1 MSTADAV
8 AGVLWVGVTFYTVF
22 GGADFGAG
30 FWSLLAGK
38 GERGRRARELT
49 DWAIGP
55 VWEANHVWLIF
66 VLVVLWTAFSEA
78 FGSIFSTLF
87 IPLSLAALGIVLR
100 GSGFAF
106 QRTARRQRGRDVA
119 ERLFGLS
126 SLLTP
131 FFMGTV
137 VGAIA
142 SGRVPVGNAKGD
154 PVTSWVN
161 GTSLVIGALFV
172 AACAYL
178 AAVFLVSD
186 ARRARA
192 ADLERY
198 FATRALAAAVAAGAL
213 AIAGIIVLNGQAGY
227 VSDRLTREGLP
238 LVILSGLCGLGVLA
252 LLRRGATR
260 GARALAVGAVAS
272 VVWGWG
278 VAQFPYLLPET
289 LKIDDAAAPSAT
301 LTGLLIVFGV
311 AVVLV
316 LPAIGLLFTLVQR
329 SLIEETEAPAPQPQA
344 PQRPAHRIT
353 PIG

>member
-1 MSTADAV
+1 LSTADAV

-30 FWSLLAGK
+30 FWSLVSG
-38 GERGRRARELT
+38 GGQTGRRARDLA

-66 VLVVLWTAFSEA
+66 VLVVLWTGFPEA

-106 QRTARRQRGRDVA
+106 QHTARAERGQRIA
-119 ERLFGLS
+119 TRLFGLS

-154 PVTSWVN
+154 AVTSWLN
-161 GTSLVIGALFV
+161 ATSLVIGALFV
-172 AACAYL
+172 ATCAYL

-192 ADLERY
+192 PDLERH
-198 FATRALAAAVAAGAL
+198 FRTCALGAALVAGAL
-213 AIAGIIVLNGQAGY
+213 AVAGILVLNAQAEY
-227 VSDRLTREGLP
+227 VHDRLVREGLP
-238 LVILSGLCGLGVLA
+238 LVIVSALCGLGA
-252 LLRRGATR
+252 LWLLWRGSPR
-260 GARALAVGAVAS
+260 GARPLAAGAVVA

-278 VAQFPYLLPET
+278 VAQYPYLLPEE
-289 LKIDDAAAPSAT
+289 LKIADAAAPSAT
-301 LTGLLIVFGV
+301 LTSVLVVFGV
-311 AVVLV
+311 AVLIVV
-316 LPAIGLLFTLVQR
+316 PSIVLLFTLAQR
-329 SLIEETEAPAPQPQA
+329 NVIEEGEAPGTSPP
-344 PQRPAHRIT
+344 
-353 PIG
+353 

>member
-1 MSTADAV
+1 VSSADAV

-30 FWSLLAGK
+30 FWSLVAGR
-38 GERGRRARELT
+38 GPTGRRARDLA

-55 VWEANHVWLIF
+55 VWEANHVWLVF
-66 VLVVLWTAFSEA
+66 VLVVLWTAFPEA

-106 QRTARRQRGRDVA
+106 QHTARGERGRRLA
-119 ERLFGLS
+119 TRLFGLS

-142 SGRVPVGNAKGD
+142 SGRVPVGNAEGD
-154 PVTSWVN
+154 PVTSWLN
-161 GTSLVIGALFV
+161 ATSLVIGALFV
-172 AACAYL
+172 STCAYL

-192 ADLERY
+192 TDLERY
-198 FATRALAAAVAAGAL
+198 FKARALGAGLVAGAL
-213 AIAGIIVLNGQAGY
+213 AVAGVLVLGADAEY
-227 VSDRLTREGLP
+227 VHDRLVNEGLP
-238 LVILSGLCGLGVLA
+238 FVIASVLCGLGA
-252 LLRRGATR
+252 LWMLRRDSPR
-260 GARALAVGAVAS
+260 GARPLAAGAVVA

-278 VAQFPYLLPET
+278 VAQYPYLLPEV
-289 LKIDDAAAPSAT
+289 LEIADAAGPGAT
-301 LTGLLIVFGV
+301 LTGVLIVFGV
-311 AVVLV
+311 AVLV
-316 LPAIGLLFTLVQR
+316 VVPSIVLLFTLAQR
-329 SLIEETEAPAPQPQA
+329 NVIEETEAPGATAGP
-344 PQRPAHRIT
+344 R
-353 PIG
+353 

>member
-1 MSTADAV
+1 MSTAEAV
-8 AGVLWVGVTFYTVF
+8 AIVLWVGVTFYVVF

-30 FWSLLAGK
+30 FWSLFAGR
-38 GERGRRARELT
+38 GERGRRARELA

-66 VLVVLWTAFSEA
+66 VLVVLWTAFPDA

-106 QRTARRQRGRDVA
+106 QHTARTEKSRLLA

-142 SGRVPVGNAKGD
+142 SGRVPVGNAEGD
-154 PVTSWVN
+154 PVTSWLN
-161 GTSLVIGALFV
+161 GLSLLVGALFV
-172 AACAYL
+172 ATCAYV

-186 ARRARA
+186 ARRAEA
-192 ADLERY
+192 PDLERY
-198 FATRALAAAVAAGAL
+198 FTDRALGAAVVTGAL
-213 AIAGIIVLNGQAGY
+213 AVAGIFVLSADAEY
-227 VSDRLTREGLP
+227 VYDRLTEEGLP
-238 LVILSGLCGLGVLA
+238 LVILSGLCGLGVLV
-252 LLRRGATR
+252 LLRRRAAR
-260 GARALAVGAVAS
+260 GARALAVGAVVG

-278 VAQFPYLLPET
+278 VAQYPYLLPEK
-289 LKIDDAAAPSAT
+289 LKIADAAAPSST
-301 LTGLLIVFGV
+301 LTGVLIVFVV
-311 AVVLV
+311 AVLLV
-316 LPAIGLLFTLVQR
+316 VPSIVLLFTLAQR
-329 SLIEETEAPAPQPQA
+329 SVIEEGEAPK
-344 PQRPAHRIT
+344 
-353 PIG
+353 